1 MNKLKITLGATALA
15 VAAVAIIACSKEK
28 TAQQETT
35 TVQQTAAPN
44 NLTLADMG
52 EAVSWEEGKA
62 FFENQSIK
70 DYTIICEKIWSDC
83 GFEEKSQQ
91 SPLYDIV
98 WYWPKANGGCDEDY
112 VGLCSVIKTDT
123 TFRHSNARG
132 FIEDDKLVIIPTTN
146 EDGFTADGYLAVGL
160 PVTVSNDTIVIM
172 SGIYAAYYDEVIG
185 RYVAVAVDIEPA
197 N

>member
-1 MNKLKITLGATALA
+1 MNKFKILLGATALA

-28 TAQQETT
+28 TAQQKITT
-35 TVQQTAAPN
+35 IQQPTESKDY
-44 NLTLADMG
+44 TLAEMA
-52 EAVSWEEGKA
+52 EAMSWEEGKA
-62 FFENQSIK
+62 FFENQPIK
-70 DYTIICEKIWSDC
+70 DYTYMCEEVLNDC

-112 VGLCSVIKTDT
+112 IGLCSVTKTDT

-132 FIEDDKLVIIPTTN
+132 FVADNKLVIIPTTD

-160 PVTVSNDTIVIM
+160 PITVNNDSIVILQ
-172 SGIYAAYYDEVIG
+172 GIYAAYYDEVIG
-185 RYVAVAVDIEPA
+185 RYVAVAVDIESA